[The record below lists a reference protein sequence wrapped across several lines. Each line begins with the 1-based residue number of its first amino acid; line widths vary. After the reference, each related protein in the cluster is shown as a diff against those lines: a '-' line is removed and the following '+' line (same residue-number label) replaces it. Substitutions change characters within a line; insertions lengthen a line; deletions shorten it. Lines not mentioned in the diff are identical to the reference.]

1 MIDLSWT
8 TQRFD
13 SPPTAQRRVLVVV
26 DRNSADAR
34 LMPKLAPRT
43 DLPPAA
49 VIWLWVVTPGAVVSW
64 GALLAES
71 GDRTRLLLSAL
82 SERME
87 EARRF
92 LTPLQRACHVAD
104 VPCQTHILHGTV
116 VESAV
121 RLAGSE
127 QVDQVLLATADGAIY
142 EQSSQDLAT
151 TLAKRLTVP
160 VGILE

>member
-34 LMPKLAPRT
+34 LMQKLAPRA

-71 GDRTRLLLSAL
+71 GDRTHLLLSAL
-82 SERME
+82 SKRMD
-87 EARRF
+87 EARHF
-92 LTPLQRACHVAD
+92 LTPLQRACHIAD
-104 VPCQTHILHGTV
+104 VPCQTHILHGAV
-116 VESAV
+116 VESVV
-121 RLAGSE
+121 RLARIE
-127 QVDQVLLATADGAIY
+127 LAEQVLLATADGAIY

-151 TLAKRLTVP
+151 TLTQRLNMP
-160 VGILE
+160 IGILE